1 MELTIEQALQQG
13 VAAHN
18 QGDLQEA
25 ERLYR
30 AILESQPTHPDA
42 NHNLGVLAV
51 SINQAEASLPLFKIA
66 LGANPKIEQ
75 FWLSYIG
82 ALIKEN
88 QIKNA
93 KRAIKKANKKG
104 FSGDKLNAL
113 SEKLYS
119 ETQTVNVSPE
129 NPPQQQ
135 LDGLLEHYQNGRFD
149 EAEKLAISI
158 TQSFPTHNFSWKIL
172 AAVFK
177 KTGRNSEAIN
187 ANQTAVQLSPQDAE
201 SHSNLG
207 AMLQD
212 LGELEKA
219 EASYRQAIGLKPD
232 YAEAHS
238 NLGVTLQGLGRL
250 DEAEAS
256 LTQAIA
262 LKSDFAQ
269 AHYNLGITLQE
280 QGRLEEAEASYRQAI
295 MLKPNYAEAHSN
307 LGGTLQG
314 LGRVD
319 EAEASYRQAI
329 ALKPDYAE
337 AHNNLGNTLKE
348 VDRLN
353 EAEASYRQAVI
364 WKPDHA
370 EALSNL
376 GNTLYELGRL
386 GEAEASYRQAIIWK
400 PDYAVAY
407 NNLGGTLRE
416 LGRLEEAEECYMKA
430 IDLKPDY
437 DFAHNSLLRCLYLQ
451 DKHPLF
457 FHELDYLINRDKANA
472 VIGSLT
478 CRAALKYGLKKQ
490 NLFCAEPLKYVLH
503 TDLNTECN
511 FAEIFVEKAKDVLS
525 KNKLSNRHQSLL
537 VNGYQTSGNLFELEN
552 NFTESIQKAIRLEI
566 EKYRANFKNSEEG
579 LIKRWPS
586 EYSLYGWLIN
596 MKSGGELQP
605 HIHEQGWLSGS
616 IYINVPSKTKA
627 NGGSLVVS
635 VGEEND
641 ATDTRVNLKKVINVV
656 TGSLVLFPASLT
668 HYTIPFEADE
678 ERVVLAFDVKQ
689 K

>member
-30 AILESQPTHPDA
+30 AILESQPTHSDA

-51 SINQAEASLPLFKIA
+51 SVNQVEAALPLFKIA
-66 LGANPKIEQ
+66 LDANPKIEQ
-75 FWLSYIG
+75 FWLSYID

-119 ETQTVNVSPE
+119 EAQAVNVSSA

-177 KTGRNSEAIN
+177 KTGRNSEAVN
-187 ANQTAVQLSPQDAE
+187 ANQTAVELSPQDAE

-207 AMLQD
+207 IMLQD

-280 QGRLEEAEASYRQAI
+280 QGRLEEAEASYRAAI
-295 MLKPNYAEAHSN
+295 ALKSNYAEAHSN
-307 LGGTLQG
+307 LGGTLQE

-329 ALKPDYAE
+329 ALKPD
-337 AHNNLGNTLKE
+337 H
-348 VDRLN
+348 V
-353 EAEASYRQAVI
+353 
-364 WKPDHA
+364 

-376 GNTLYELGRL
+376 GNTLNELGRL
-386 GEAEASYRQAIIWK
+386 DEAEASYRQAIICK

-416 LGRLEEAEECYMKA
+416 LGRLGEAEACYTQA
-430 IDLKPDY
+430 IALKPDY

-457 FHELDYLINRDKANA
+457 FDELDYLINQDKANA

-478 CRAALKYGLKKQ
+478 CRSALKYGLKKQ
-490 NLFCAEPLKYVLH
+490 NLFCREPLKYVFH
-503 TDLNTECN
+503 TDLNTQCD

-525 KNKLSNRHQSLL
+525 ENRLSNRHQSLL
-537 VNGYQTSGNLFELEN
+537 VNGYQTSGNLFEIEN
-552 NFTESIQKAIRLEI
+552 SFTENIQKAIRLAI

-586 EYSLYGWLIN
+586 EYSLYGWLIS

-616 IYINVPSKTKA
+616 VYINVPSKTKA
-627 NGGSLVVS
+627 NGGNLVVS
-635 VGEEND
+635 VGEDND
-641 ATDTRVNLKKVINVV
+641 ATDTRVNLKKIINVV

-668 HYTIPFEADE
+668 HNTIPFEAEE
-678 ERVVLAFDVKQ
+678 ERIVLAFDVKQ

>member
-30 AILESQPTHPDA
+30 AILESQPTHSDA

-51 SINQAEASLPLFKIA
+51 SVNQVEAALPLFKIA
-66 LGANPKIEQ
+66 LDANPKIEQ
-75 FWLSYIG
+75 FWLSYID

-119 ETQTVNVSPE
+119 EAQTVNVSSA

-177 KTGRNSEAIN
+177 KTGRNSEAVN
-187 ANQTAVQLSPQDAE
+187 ANQTAVELSPQDAE

-207 AMLQD
+207 IMLQD

-280 QGRLEEAEASYRQAI
+280 QGRLEEAEASYRAAI
-295 MLKPNYAEAHSN
+295 ALKSNYAEAHSN
-307 LGGTLQG
+307 LGGTLQE

-337 AHNNLGNTLKE
+337 AHNNLGNMLKE

-364 WKPDHA
+364 WKPDHV

-376 GNTLYELGRL
+376 GNTLNELGRL
-386 GEAEASYRQAIIWK
+386 DEAEASYRQAIICK

-416 LGRLEEAEECYMKA
+416 LGRLGEAEACYTQA
-430 IDLKPDY
+430 IALKPDY

-457 FHELDYLINRDKANA
+457 FDELDYLINQDKANA

-478 CRAALKYGLKKQ
+478 CRSALKYGLKKQ
-490 NLFCAEPLKYVLH
+490 NLFCREPLKYVFH
-503 TDLNTECN
+503 TDLNTQCD

-525 KNKLSNRHQSLL
+525 ENRLSNRHQSLL
-537 VNGYQTSGNLFELEN
+537 VNGYQTSGNLFEIEN
-552 NFTESIQKAIRLEI
+552 SFTENIQKAIRLAI

-579 LIKRWPS
+579 VIKRWPS
-586 EYSLYGWLIN
+586 EYSLYGWLIS

-616 IYINVPSKTKA
+616 VYINVPSKTKA
-627 NGGSLVVS
+627 NGGNLVVS
-635 VGEEND
+635 VGEDND
-641 ATDTRVNLKKVINVV
+641 ATDTRVNLKKIINVV

-668 HYTIPFEADE
+668 HYTIPFEAEE
-678 ERVVLAFDVKQ
+678 ERIVLAFDVKQ

>member
-51 SINQAEASLPLFKIA
+51 SINQAEAALPLFKIA

-119 ETQTVNVSPE
+119 ETQTVNVSAE

-135 LDGLLEHYQNGRFD
+135 LDGLLKHYQNGRFD

-232 YAEAHS
+232 YAEAHN

-280 QGRLEEAEASYRQAI
+280 QGRLEEAAASYRQAI
-295 MLKPNYAEAHSN
+295 ALKSNYAEAHSN
-307 LGGTLQG
+307 LGIVLYASGDNECAIESLEKASEIDSGIQHNELFLNVLRSRRSRSKTFTNIDPVRKHDIEVG
-314 LGRVD
+314 LGSNPLIQHKLV
-319 EAEASYRQAI
+319 EAELIS
-329 ALKPDYAE
+329 
-337 AHNNLGNTLKE
+337 
-348 VDRLN
+348 
-353 EAEASYRQAVI
+353 
-364 WKPDHA
+364 
-370 EALSNL
+370 
-376 GNTLYELGRL
+376 TLYEIDSSSLDKAPGPRY
-386 GEAEASYRQAIIWK
+386 GNGSCS
-400 PDYAVAY
+400 PDYSLFNEDRFIIKKLEVDLIGIMKLAVKSEIY
-407 NNLGGTLRE
+407 VYDSFFNIFGNGGGVVPHQHLN
-416 LGRLEEAEECYMKA
+416 KF
-430 IDLKPDY
+430 DKD
-437 DFAHNSLLRCLYLQ
+437 HN
-451 DKHPLF
+451 
-457 FHELDYLINRDKANA
+457 
-472 VIGSLT
+472 
-478 CRAALKYGLKKQ
+478 
-490 NLFCAEPLKYVLH
+490 
-503 TDLNTECN
+503 
-511 FAEIFVEKAKDVLS
+511 
-525 KNKLSNRHQSLL
+525 
-537 VNGYQTSGNLFELEN
+537 LEN
-552 NFTESIQKAIRLEI
+552 QKYSLVYYLSVGDQNCDEPGILKLYDPEEEI
-566 EKYRANFKNSEEG
+566 
-579 LIKRWPS
+579 LPS
-586 EYSLYGWLIN
+586 EGTILI
-596 MKSGGELQP
+596 
-605 HIHEQGWLSGS
+605 
-616 IYINVPSKTKA
+616 
-627 NGGSLVVS
+627 
-635 VGEEND
+635 
-641 ATDTRVNLKKVINVV
+641 
-656 TGSLVLFPASLT
+656 FPASRRHSAVYKGKT
-668 HYTIPFEADE
+668 D
-678 ERVVLAFDVKQ
+678 RVMIGVNFYSL
-689 K
+689 